1 MSIHASIATLSTLLL
16 AAGVQ
21 LSSAAVIAR
30 GISTDPA
37 SFASTRFDF
46 VVVGGGTAGLAVAAR
61 LAEKSWNVGVIEA
74 GQYKPNDPLI
84 DIPKNFGSTLGNANY
99 DWIYMTSPQTNANNR
114 QIVHNRGK
122 VLGGSSALNFEIFNR
137 PAAVEYSAWS
147 VLNLGS
153 GGWSWNGLLQYFKK
167 SETYTPPL
175 PEDAFPNPTP
185 TRRRR
190 DEEDAGTDIPTT
202 FLDFAEGALNLTAL
216 DVSTLLAAAGAADA
230 LSTSTSTESTGE
242 TKRSSLERRA
252 DPFHGTSGPVKS
264 SFNTWYSDVASPF
277 IHTLQ
282 NEGFDINTTPDS
294 GDNIGIYNSARSVDP
309 ATQTRSYAAPAYYA
323 PNANRAN
330 LIVLTGAQ
338 ATKIVF
344 NTTKNRDGTYTATGV
359 SYVYGGVSYTVSAS
373 KEVILSGGVFNTPQL
388 LELSGIGNKALLTG
402 LGIQSLIDLPGVGEN
417 LQDHQMTPCSF
428 KLKPGYHTWDE
439 LRLNS
444 TFAAQSAAQY
454 ASSKTGIL
462 TSTISVL
469 SFVPL
474 QSFLPTSAFLNIVS
488 SITQELMSNASSFS
502 LLRWAQYVIQLG
514 WLFNRDVPQVE
525 FVFVPGFQPTP
536 SSLTPA
542 ANTSYV
548 VVTPVLQHP
557 FSRGSVHISTADPL
571 TKPTVNPNY
580 LSSIFDRT
588 VLIESIKYIRHLAST
603 APFSDIIQ
611 SLNDPPASAT
621 TDSDFDQYMRNSL
634 QSLKHPVGT
643 AAMAPKSLNGVV
655 DTELL
660 VYGTKNLRIADASI
674 FPMHIS
680 AHAQST
686 TYAIGEKAADIIIS
700 NI

>member
-1 MSIHASIATLSTLLL
+1 MSIHASIATLSALLL

-37 SFASTRFDF
+37 SFANTRFDF

-153 GGWSWNGLLQYFKK
+153 GGWSWDGLLQYFKK

-190 DEEDAGTDIPTT
+190 DEEDTGTDIPTT

-230 LSTSTSTESTGE
+230 LSTSTSTSTESTGE

-294 GDNIGIYNSARSVDP
+294 GNNIGIYNSARSVDP

-344 NTTKNRDGTYTATGV
+344 NTNKNRDGTYTATGV

-373 KEVILSGGVFNTPQL
+373 KEVILSG
-388 LELSGIGNKALLTG
+388 
-402 LGIQSLIDLPGVGEN
+402 
-417 LQDHQMTPCSF
+417 
-428 KLKPGYHTWDE
+428 DE